1 MAFFAVAGAAFF
13 AGFSSSLSSESS
25 SLLSSFFAAAFL
37 GSGVAFFGRGGGLHG
52 LGLAFLAGVGAQSGK
67 AAHSTYNGNP

>member
-1 MAFFAVAGAAFF
+1 MSFAGAGAAIF

-25 SLLSSFFAAAFL
+25 LRLSFFVAAACL

-67 AAHSTYNGNP
+67 AAHST